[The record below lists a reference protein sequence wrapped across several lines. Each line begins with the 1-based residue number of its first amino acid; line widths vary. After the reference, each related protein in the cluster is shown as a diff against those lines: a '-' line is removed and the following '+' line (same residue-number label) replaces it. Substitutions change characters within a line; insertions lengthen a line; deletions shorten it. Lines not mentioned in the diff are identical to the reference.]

1 MRLSKKNTMLFLVL
15 TIMLISQVSYGI
27 EDNHANKVYIIVT
40 NRLTLTDIEIMDNL
54 KKLIDEGSIG
64 LMNVRG
70 TTGYKGPES
79 FMTIN
84 SSRKAYATNESSQ
97 FFSLN
102 SENRKLY
109 ENRNGLLN
117 GDFAIGNLG
126 IGKLYNVNKK
136 NTYVPYIGAL
146 GDNLHKAGF
155 KTAVFG
161 NSDTPEEFIRT
172 ASLIPMDSKG
182 LIDYGNIYNITME
195 DIRYPFSI
203 KTDYKKIL
211 NEITN
216 DASLTVIDTG
226 DLERLHLFNDVLSD
240 EHFMD
245 MRNLILKDIDSFI
258 GNLVSLIDKENSL
271 VIVTSPNS
279 GEERVDANKLAP
291 IILWGRNIS
300 RSIATSGTTNR
311 QGVVSNLDISPTIL
325 NFLNEPADNMTG
337 NPIEII
343 GRNDNLSNI
352 IKMSKQINVTSKV
365 RFRTLLTYGV
375 LCMIGSIIPIVFL
388 LAKIRISTGIKRKIK
403 GLLQLLYG
411 IPLIFLMVSLF
422 KPNSTIKYIF
432 VLITLVLIYT
442 GIIWCL
448 KGKNVLFYISVLNI
462 IFIFLDLIL
471 KGELSRY
478 SVLSHDP
485 IIGARYF
492 GIGNEMVGI
501 LLGSVSIIAGYLF
514 NKYSSRIL
522 PICLFFISIVV
533 VGHPKLGANV
543 GGTMALIIAFL
554 YYIMEVLNKNIN
566 IRSLAIIGT
575 TIIIVILIMGYI
587 DIKINP
593 NPTHLGKTLVLL
605 KEDGLSV
612 ANNIIFRKILMN
624 IKLIGS
630 SFWTNLLLL
639 DITIYTLLFNFF
651 NIKENS
657 IGTNILMGLMAGIAG
672 SIGGFLLNDS
682 GIILSALSMNM
693 LTILLI
699 FKLIDEGTL
708 KKQEVK

>member
-1 MRLSKKNTMLFLVL
+1 
-15 TIMLISQVSYGI
+15 MLISQVSYGI

-182 LIDYGNIYNITME
+182 LIDYGNIDNITME